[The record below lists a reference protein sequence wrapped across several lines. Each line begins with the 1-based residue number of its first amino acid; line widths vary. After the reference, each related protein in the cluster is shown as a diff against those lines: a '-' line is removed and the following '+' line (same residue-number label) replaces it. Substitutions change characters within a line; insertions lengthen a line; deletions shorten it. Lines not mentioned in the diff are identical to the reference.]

1 MLRVAFAGTPDFAVP
16 TLQALAHSH
25 HRLVGVLTQ
34 PDRPAGRGRELK
46 SSSIKQCAQA
56 LALPLAQPASLKTEP
71 DRAALS
77 SWRPDVLVVVAYGL
91 ILPAP
96 VLAVPRLGCVNVH
109 ASLLPRWRGAAPIQR
124 AILAGD
130 SRSGVTIMQMAPGL
144 DTGPILMQQA
154 IELSG
159 EETSLELH
167 ARLAELGS
175 KLLIETLDGL
185 SAGTVSPKEQSTL
198 GVTYAHKIDKREALV
213 EWQQSAQQIA
223 RQIRA
228 FNPWPVAH
236 TLWDGQPVRLWEAH
250 PVEDA
255 SPAASP
261 GQILGLEH
269 GGLAVQCG
277 QGKLEIARMQLAGR
291 RVVSAREFSGG
302 RILTGMHFG

>member
-16 TLQALAHSH
+16 TLEALVHSQ
-25 HRLVGVLTQ
+25 HRLVGVLTR

-46 SSSIKQCAQA
+46 TSSVKQYAQA
-56 LALPLAQPASLKTEP
+56 LAVPLAQPASLTTAP
-71 DRAALS
+71 DRAELV

-91 ILPAP
+91 ILPAQ
-96 VLAVPRLGCVNVH
+96 VLAIPELGCVNVH

-130 SRSGVTIMQMAPGL
+130 RRSGVTIMQMAPGL
-144 DTGPILMQQA
+144 DTGPILMQQS

-159 EETSLELH
+159 EETSADLH
-167 ARLAELGS
+167 ARLARLGS
-175 KLLIETLDGL
+175 ELLIETLDAL
-185 SAGTVSPKEQSTL
+185 SGGTVSPVEQSSV
-198 GVTYAHKIDKREALV
+198 GVTYAHKIDKREALID
-213 EWQQSAQQIA
+213 WQQSSQQIA
-223 RQIRA
+223 RNIRA

-236 TLWDGQPVRLWEAH
+236 TLWDGQSVRLWEAH

-255 SPAASP
+255 PSAGSA

-269 GGLAVQCG
+269 GRLAVQCG

-302 RILTGMHFG
+302 RVLTGMHFG